1 MGLKKAQTRVKMFI
15 ISSLGDKR
23 GDMMRF
29 GRAGRFERI
38 VFGLCRLAVLKE
50 RVF

>member
-15 ISSLGDKR
+15 ISSLGDKS
-23 GDMMRF
+23 DMMRF
-29 GRAGRFERI
+29 RRAGRFERI

>member
-23 GDMMRF
+23 DMMRF

-38 VFGLCRLAVLKE
+38 VFGLCCLAVLKE